1 MRAELTA
8 HPGDRLVI
16 HPHRPGEPS
25 RDAEILEALGSDG
38 TPPFRV
44 RWNDTGDVRL
54 WLCLPGSDVPGSDES
69 VDNFVERRR
78 GADALEPVTGR

>member
-16 HPHRPGEPS
+16 HPDRLGEPS

-38 TPPFRV
+38 TPLFRV

-54 WLCLPGSDVPGSDES
+54 CLCLPGSDAS
-69 VDNFVERRR
+69 VDHFVERRS
-78 GADALEPVTGR
+78 GADALEPVTRR

>member
-16 HPHRPGEPS
+16 HPHRLGEPS

-44 RWNDTGDVRL
+44 RWSDTGDVT
-54 WLCLPGSDVPGSDES
+54 LCFPGSDAS
-69 VDNFVERRR
+69 VDHLVERR
-78 GADALEPVTGR
+78 GGDALEPVTRR